1 MKGSTMSAGTVQAS
15 KGHTVG
21 LWSPACPWEL
31 YQVFSSRSLLCQ
43 RTVVV
48 PPCEVRE
55 HMCSL
60 TEGDKIVDFSLDS
73 EFPLVNEGHI
83 LSSSF
88 RHF

>member
-15 KGHTVG
+15 KGRAVG
-21 LWSPACPWEL
+21 LWSPACPWS
-31 YQVFSSRSLLCQ
+31 YSRSSAAGAYYAKGQ
-43 RTVVV
+43 VVV

-55 HMCSL
+55 HVCSL